1 MLILKQTHYIAISF
15 LTVTAATTL
24 PIAALGCAP
33 QAIAYTVA
41 KLSAKA
47 LKDSKIPAEVTPAI
61 KAGLL
66 TLSCASII
74 AGFIVLGPFLGAI
87 YAISLGATYLI
98 NQKELDK
105 SSEFNK
111 FVNNKI

>member
-1 MLILKQTHYIAISF
+1 MLILKQSHYIAISF
-15 LTVTAATTL
+15 LTVTAATTI
-24 PIAALGCAP
+24 PIAVLGCGP
-33 QAIAYTVA
+33 QAIGYAVT
-41 KLSAKA
+41 KLCAKA

-74 AGFIVLGPFLGAI
+74 TGFILLGPFLGAI
-87 YAISLGATYLI
+87 FAISLASTYLI